1 MPPRQKIGGS
11 TARKGVKMQCYRPIF
26 VSMSPLIPSAP
37 CCYVAPRTPKPRG
50 WRNANA
56 LRVFESVTFLPSV
69 RKVLRP
75 RMVRARPGKALVPSV
90 ALTPNP
96 LIFGRIANLIA
107 ADEAG
112 QKRRRQRSGT
122 RVSSGR
128 DRGRRTPIPDQRG
141 LSSDNRSCR
150 ISPRERGPILSSVAE
165 ARVDDRRVL

>member
-1 MPPRQKIGGS
+1 MMPHHQKIGGS

-75 RMVRARPGKALVPSV
+75 RDGSCAPWEGLVPSV
-90 ALTPNP
+90 ASTPNP
-96 LIFGRIANLIA
+96 LIFEDVFVGR
-107 ADEAG
+107 
-112 QKRRRQRSGT
+112 
-122 RVSSGR
+122 
-128 DRGRRTPIPDQRG
+128 P
-141 LSSDNRSCR
+141 
-150 ISPRERGPILSSVAE
+150 
-165 ARVDDRRVL
+165 